1 MRDDNLKNALAGMQ
15 RSVKKTGYIVL
26 MEPVLF
32 EENEIDEEP
41 FKEAGQK
48 MVIRKSSWF
57 DKLFK
62 KYLVNVIDTEYHQK
76 EGDLDK
82 DIRTFIIKDDQI

>member
-1 MRDDNLKNALAGMQ
+1 
-15 RSVKKTGYIVL
+15 
-26 MEPVLF
+26 
-32 EENEIDEEP
+32 
-41 FKEAGQK
+41 
-48 MVIRKSSWF
+48 MVIRKTSWF

-62 KYLVNVIDTEYHQK
+62 KYLVNVIHTEYHQK